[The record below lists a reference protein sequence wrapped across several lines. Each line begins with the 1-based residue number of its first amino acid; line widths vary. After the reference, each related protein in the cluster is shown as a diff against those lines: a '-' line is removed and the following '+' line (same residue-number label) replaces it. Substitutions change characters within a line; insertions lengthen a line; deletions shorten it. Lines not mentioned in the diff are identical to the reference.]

1 MSVKTSTEIYPS
13 SLRSDAHVAALLSLK
28 NGLSAADVRSIRQSV
43 AENRCSG
50 VPANHS
56 PPFFSK
62 VKVKWISSKINQ
74 IQQKTGI
81 VIAR

>member
-1 MSVKTSTEIYPS
+1 MTVS
-13 SLRSDAHVAALLSLK
+13 SLHSDAHVAALLSLK
-28 NGLSAADVRSIRQSV
+28 NGLSAADIRSIRKSV

-62 VKVKWISSKINQ
+62 VQVKWINSKINQ

-81 VIAR
+81 NRAR